1 MENPLKMMKNIL
13 YFMLKTLFVLGIFT
27 FFSYVF
33 VIQKNSLIRK
43 LMLIAEFMAS
53 QIGQQIITRHI
64 LLNISISKDN
74 QAMRF
79 GQLIEYNLRN
89 IFL

>member
-1 MENPLKMMKNIL
+1 MENPLKMMKNIFYL
-13 YFMLKTLFVLGIFT
+13 MLKTLFVLGIFT
-27 FFSYVF
+27 FFSCVF

-43 LMLIAEFMAS
+43 LMLIAEFMAP

>member
-27 FFSYVF
+27 FFSCVF

>member
-1 MENPLKMMKNIL
+1 MENPLKMMKNIFYL
-13 YFMLKTLFVLGIFT
+13 MLKTLFVLGIFT
-27 FFSYVF
+27 FFSCVF

>member
-1 MENPLKMMKNIL
+1 MMKNIL

-27 FFSYVF
+27 FFSCVF

>member
-27 FFSYVF
+27 FFSCVF

-74 QAMRF
+74 QAIRF

-89 IFL
+89 NFL

>member
-1 MENPLKMMKNIL
+1 
-13 YFMLKTLFVLGIFT
+13 MLKTLFVLGIFT
-27 FFSYVF
+27 FFSCVF

>member
-13 YFMLKTLFVLGIFT
+13 YFILKTLFVLGIFT
-27 FFSYVF
+27 FFSCVF

>member
-1 MENPLKMMKNIL
+1 
-13 YFMLKTLFVLGIFT
+13 MLKTLFVLGIFT
-27 FFSYVF
+27 FFSCVF

-74 QAMRF
+74 QAIRF

-89 IFL
+89 NFL

>member
-1 MENPLKMMKNIL
+1 MENALKMMKNIL

-27 FFSYVF
+27 FFSCVF

>member
-1 MENPLKMMKNIL
+1 MENPLKMMKNIF

-27 FFSYVF
+27 FFSCVF

>member
-27 FFSYVF
+27 FFSCVF

-79 GQLIEYNLRN
+79 GQLIEHNLRN

>member
-27 FFSYVF
+27 FFSCVF
-33 VIQKNSLIRK
+33 VIQKNSSIRK

>member
-1 MENPLKMMKNIL
+1 MENPLKMMKNIF

-27 FFSYVF
+27 FFSCVF

-43 LMLIAEFMAS
+43 LMLIAEFMAP